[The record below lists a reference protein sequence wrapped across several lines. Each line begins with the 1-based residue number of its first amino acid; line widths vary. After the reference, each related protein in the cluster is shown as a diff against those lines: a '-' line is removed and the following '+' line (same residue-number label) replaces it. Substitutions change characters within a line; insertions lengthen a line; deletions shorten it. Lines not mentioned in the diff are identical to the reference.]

1 MTRKLPTTIAILT
14 AAIALLL
21 ANTASATPP
30 TTVQMPGDYSQSF
43 SGPDSP
49 CGFDITFIAAGTVT
63 VTTYYHNA
71 GLPIRESVHGSLSH
85 TVSSAWHTLFSKGPA
100 PVHIDLTA
108 GLAVDTGK
116 EFAFHIPGSGVVW
129 AQNGRFVFGDN
140 GLISYTGLNTPSIR
154 QRCAPRCPCE
164 SEDTLIPPSTSG
176 HTNVARAR
184 KTRRS
189 PATTGTRKRAPRR
202 RMPHESTEE
211 CQNSGSARNPSFDAL
226 PCRVGTRM

>member
-1 MTRKLPTTIAILT
+1 MKGLFMTRTLPITIAILT
-14 AAIALLL
+14 AAVALLL

-49 CGFDITFIAAGTVT
+49 CGFDITFSAAGTVT
-63 VTTYYHNA
+63 VTTYYDNA

-129 AQNGRFVFGDN
+129 AQNGRFVFGDI
-140 GLISYTGLNTPSIR
+140 GLISYTGLNTL
-154 QRCAPRCPCE
+154 
-164 SEDTLIPPSTSG
+164 DT
-176 HTNVARAR
+176 
-184 KTRRS
+184 
-189 PATTGTRKRAPRR
+189 
-202 RMPHESTEE
+202 
-211 CQNSGSARNPSFDAL
+211 SALCTAL
-226 PCRVGTRM
+226 SK